1 MSCSKLLQDPELGL
15 TRREFGVLLL
25 SVRLSDGFIDA
36 DFSRRV
42 FGDEG
47 METNEDSRHIR
58 YAADENP
65 PTPLAIGLG
74 LQLALLTIA
83 GIVLTPAIVIR
94 AAGEGD
100 PYLSWAAFAVVA
112 VSGISTIIQAVRV
125 GRFGAGYVLLMGTS
139 GAFIAVSIAAIAA
152 GGPAL
157 LATLVVIS
165 SLIQFV
171 LATHLVWVRKIFTPT
186 VAGTVIMLIAVTV
199 MPIVF
204 SMLKEVPDDAHQLA
218 SPLSAAA
225 TIAVI
230 VCIALAATGVWRLWA
245 PVIGVVVGSVTA
257 WMFGIYE
264 TERVAQAA
272 WFGLPQGGWPGFD
285 LDFGPAFWGL
295 LPAFVIVTL
304 VGAIETIG
312 DSMAIQQVSW
322 RKRRAVDYRAVEG
335 AVAADGLGNMLSG
348 LLGTVPNTTYSTSIS
363 VTELTGVAS
372 RRVGVAVGLIF
383 LAMALLPKSLA
394 AILAI
399 PGPVV
404 AAYATVLLS
413 TLFVVGM
420 RMVVQDGLDYRKG
433 VVVGI
438 SFWIGVGFQNGVIY
452 PAFFAEFAGGLF
464 QNGMTAGGATAILLT
479 VFMNAAKP
487 RRRHMEVP
495 FDDSALGPISAFLR
509 QYALSGGWD
518 AAMAQRLDA
527 VGEETFLT
535 LRENQDDKEP
545 RRLRVSIAR
554 EDGGAV
560 LEFVVASGE
569 EINLE
574 DRISQLGEHVTGSSI
589 DREASLRLLRH
600 LASSVHHQQYF
611 GTEVVTVKVRAPEP
625 D

>member
-1 MSCSKLLQDPELGL
+1 MD
-15 TRREFGVLLL
+15 
-25 SVRLSDGFIDA
+25 
-36 DFSRRV
+36 
-42 FGDEG
+42 
-47 METNEDSRHIR
+47 TNEDGRHIR
-58 YAADENP
+58 YAADEKP
-65 PTPLAIGLG
+65 PTPLAFGLG

-83 GIVLTPAIVIR
+83 GIVLTPTIVIR

-100 PYLSWAAFAVVA
+100 PYLAWAAFAVVV
-112 VSGISTIIQAVRV
+112 VSGISTIVQAVRV

-165 SLIQFV
+165 SLIQFF
-171 LATHLVWVRKIFTPT
+171 LATRLVWVRRIFTPT

-204 SMLKEVPDDAHQLA
+204 GMLEEVPDAAHKLA

-245 PVIGVVVGSVTA
+245 PVIGVVVGSVIA
-257 WMFGIYE
+257 WFFGIYE
-264 TERVAQAA
+264 TGRVVQAA
-272 WFGLPQGGWPGFD
+272 WIGLPRGGWPGFD
-285 LDFGPAFWGL
+285 VDFGPAFWSL

-312 DSMAIQQVSW
+312 DSMAIQHVSW

-383 LAMALLPKSLA
+383 LAMALMPKALA

-452 PAFFAEFAGGLF
+452 TEFFAEFAGGLF
-464 QNGMTAGGATAILLT
+464 QNGMTAGGASAILLT
-479 VFMNAAKP
+479 VLLDAAKP
-487 RRRHMEVP
+487 RRRRMEVVTL
-495 FDDSALGPISAFLR
+495 DESALGPVSAFLR
-509 QYALSGGWD
+509 QFAMSNKWG

-527 VGEETFLT
+527 VGEETLLT
-535 LRENQDDKEP
+535 LLENQTGERP
-545 RRLRVSIAR
+545 RNLSLSVSR
-554 EDGGAV
+554 EDGGAI

-574 DRISQLGEHVTGSSI
+574 DRISRLGEHTTGTSLGH
-589 DREASLRLLRH
+589 EASLRLLRH
-600 LASSVHHQQYF
+600 LASSVHHQQYHD
-611 GTEVVTVKVRAPEP
+611 TEVVTVKVKASEP
-625 D
+625 H

>member
-1 MSCSKLLQDPELGL
+1 MDANG
-15 TRREFGVLLL
+15 
-25 SVRLSDGFIDA
+25 DG
-36 DFSRRV
+36 
-42 FGDEG
+42 
-47 METNEDSRHIR
+47 RHIR
-58 YAADENP
+58 YEADERP
-65 PTPLAIGLG
+65 PTPLAFGLG

-83 GIVLTPAIVIR
+83 GIVLTPSIVIR

-112 VSGISTIIQAVRV
+112 VSGISTIVQAVRV

-171 LATHLVWVRKIFTPT
+171 LATKLVWVRRIFTPT

-204 SMLKEVPDDAHQLA
+204 GMLEQVPDDAHHLA

-230 VCIALAATGVWRLWA
+230 VCIALAAAGVWRLWA
-245 PVIGVVVGSVTA
+245 PVIGVVVGSAIA

-264 TERVAQAA
+264 TERVTQAA
-272 WFGLPQGGWPGFD
+272 WIGLPQGGWPGFD
-285 LDFGPAFWGL
+285 VDFGPAFWSL

-312 DSMAIQQVSW
+312 DSMAIQHVSW

-420 RMVVQDGLDYRKG
+420 RMVVQDGLNYRKG
-433 VVVGI
+433 VVVGV

-452 PAFFAEFAGGLF
+452 PEFFAEFAGGLF
-464 QNGMTAGGATAILLT
+464 QNGMTAGGASAILLT
-479 VFMNAAKP
+479 VFLDAAKP
-487 RRRHMEVP
+487 RRRRMEVVAL
-495 FDDSALGPISAFLR
+495 DESALGPMSAFLR
-509 QYALSGGWD
+509 QFAMSNGWG

-527 VGEETFLT
+527 VGEETLLT
-535 LRENQDDKEP
+535 LLENQAGKQS
-545 RRLRVSIAR
+545 RNLRLSVSR

-560 LEFVVASGE
+560 LEFVVASGDE
-569 EINLE
+569 TNLE
-574 DRISQLGEHVTGSSI
+574 DRMSRLGEHTTGTSLGH
-589 DREASLRLLRH
+589 EASLRLLRH
-600 LASSVHHQQYF
+600 LASSVHHQQYHD
-611 GTEVVTVKVRAPEP
+611 TEVVTVKVKAPEP
-625 D
+625 H

>member
-1 MSCSKLLQDPELGL
+1 MD
-15 TRREFGVLLL
+15 
-25 SVRLSDGFIDA
+25 
-36 DFSRRV
+36 
-42 FGDEG
+42 
-47 METNEDSRHIR
+47 TNEDGRHIR
-58 YAADENP
+58 YAADEKP
-65 PTPLAIGLG
+65 PTPLAFGLG

-83 GIVLTPAIVIR
+83 GIVLTPTIVIR

-100 PYLSWAAFAVVA
+100 PYLAWAAFAVVV
-112 VSGISTIIQAVRV
+112 VSGISTIVQAVRV

-165 SLIQFV
+165 SLIQFF
-171 LATHLVWVRKIFTPT
+171 LATRLVWVRRIFTPT

-204 SMLKEVPDDAHQLA
+204 GMLEEVPDAAHKLA

-245 PVIGVVVGSVTA
+245 PVIGVVVGSVIA
-257 WMFGIYE
+257 WFFGIYE
-264 TERVAQAA
+264 TGRVVQAA
-272 WFGLPQGGWPGFD
+272 WIGLPQGGWPGFD
-285 LDFGPAFWGL
+285 VDFGPAFWSL

-312 DSMAIQQVSW
+312 DSMAIQHVSW

-383 LAMALLPKSLA
+383 LAMALMPKALA

-452 PAFFAEFAGGLF
+452 PEFFAEFAGGLF
-464 QNGMTAGGATAILLT
+464 QNGMTAGGASAILLT
-479 VFMNAAKP
+479 VLLDAAKP
-487 RRRHMEVP
+487 RRRRMEVVTL
-495 FDDSALGPISAFLR
+495 DESALGPVSAFLR
-509 QYALSGGWD
+509 QFAMSNKWG

-527 VGEETFLT
+527 VGEETLLT
-535 LRENQDDKEP
+535 LLENQTGERP
-545 RRLRVSIAR
+545 RNLSLSVSR
-554 EDGGAV
+554 EDGGAI

-574 DRISQLGEHVTGSSI
+574 DRISRLGEHTTGTSLGH
-589 DREASLRLLRH
+589 EASLRLLRH
-600 LASSVHHQQYF
+600 LASSVHHQQYHD
-611 GTEVVTVKVRAPEP
+611 TEVVTVKVKTSEP
-625 D
+625 H

>member
-1 MSCSKLLQDPELGL
+1 MPG
-15 TRREFGVLLL
+15 
-25 SVRLSDGFIDA
+25 
-36 DFSRRV
+36 
-42 FGDEG
+42 GDG
-47 METNEDSRHIR
+47 MEMDEDGKHIR
-58 YAADENP
+58 HEADERP
-65 PTPLAIGLG
+65 PTPLAFALG

-83 GIVLTPAIVIR
+83 GIVLTPSIVIR
-94 AAGEGD
+94 AAGGGD

-112 VSGISTIIQAVRV
+112 VSGISTIVQAVRV

-171 LATHLVWVRKIFTPT
+171 LATHLVWMRRIFTPT

-204 SMLKEVPDDAHQLA
+204 GMLKEIPDDAHQLA

-225 TIAVI
+225 TIGVI
-230 VCIALAATGVWRLWA
+230 VWIALAATGVWRLWA
-245 PVIGVVVGSVTA
+245 PVIGVVVGSVIA

-264 TERVAQAA
+264 TDRVVQAA
-272 WFGLPQGGWPGFD
+272 WIGLPQGGWPCFD
-285 LDFGPAFWGL
+285 LDFGPAFWSL

-312 DSMAIQQVSW
+312 DSMAIQHVSW

-452 PAFFAEFAGGLF
+452 PEFFADFAGGLF
-464 QNGMTAGGATAILLT
+464 QNGMTAGGASAILLT
-479 VFMNAAKP
+479 VFLDATKP
-487 RRRHMEVP
+487 RRRRMEVVAL
-495 FDDSALGPISAFLR
+495 DESALGPMSAFLR
-509 QYALSGGWD
+509 QFAMSDGWG

-527 VGEETFLT
+527 VGEETLLT
-535 LRENQDDKEP
+535 LLENQTGK
-545 RRLRVSIAR
+545 RSRNLRLSVSR

-560 LEFVVASGE
+560 LEFVVASGD

-574 DRISQLGEHVTGSSI
+574 DRISRLGEHTTGTSLGH
-589 DREASLRLLRH
+589 EASLRLLRH
-600 LASSVHHQQYF
+600 LASSVHHQQYHD
-611 GTEVVTVKVRAPEP
+611 TEVVTVKVKAPEP

>member
-1 MSCSKLLQDPELGL
+1 MTAPP
-15 TRREFGVLLL
+15 TRTSMRWVPGG
-25 SVRLSDGFIDA
+25 DGMNID
-36 DFSRRV
+36 
-42 FGDEG
+42 
-47 METNEDSRHIR
+47 EDGKHIR
-58 YAADENP
+58 YEADEKP
-65 PTPLAIGLG
+65 PTPLAFGLG

-83 GIVLTPAIVIR
+83 GIVLTPSIVVR
-94 AAGEGD
+94 AAGGDD

-112 VSGISTIIQAVRV
+112 VSGISTIVQAVRV

-171 LATHLVWVRKIFTPT
+171 LATQLVWVRRIFTPT

-204 SMLKEVPDDAHQLA
+204 GMLDQVPDDAHQLA

-230 VCIALAATGVWRLWA
+230 VGIALAATGVWRLWA
-245 PVIGVVVGSVTA
+245 PVIGVIVGSVVA

-264 TERVAQAA
+264 AERVAQAA
-272 WFGLPQGGWPGFD
+272 WIGLPQGGWPGFD
-285 LDFGPAFWGL
+285 VDFGPAFWSL
-295 LPAFVIVTL
+295 LPGFVIVTL

-312 DSMAIQQVSW
+312 DSMAIQHVSW
-322 RKRRAVDYRAVEG
+322 RERRAVDYRAVEG

-348 LLGTVPNTTYSTSIS
+348 LLGTIPNTTYSTSIS

-383 LAMALLPKSLA
+383 LVMAILPKSLA

-404 AAYATVLLS
+404 AAYAALLLS

-433 VVVGI
+433 VVVGV
-438 SFWIGVGFQNGVIY
+438 SFWIGVGFQNGAIY
-452 PAFFAEFAGGLF
+452 PEFFAEFAGGLF
-464 QNGMTAGGATAILLT
+464 QNGMTAGGASAILLT
-479 VFMNAAKP
+479 VFLNAAKP
-487 RRRHMEVP
+487 RRRRM
-495 FDDSALGPISAFLR
+495 
-509 QYALSGGWD
+509 
-518 AAMAQRLDA
+518 
-527 VGEETFLT
+527 
-535 LRENQDDKEP
+535 
-545 RRLRVSIAR
+545 
-554 EDGGAV
+554 
-560 LEFVVASGE
+560 
-569 EINLE
+569 
-574 DRISQLGEHVTGSSI
+574 
-589 DREASLRLLRH
+589 
-600 LASSVHHQQYF
+600 
-611 GTEVVTVKVRAPEP
+611 
-625 D
+625 